1 MQIPHCIL
9 RSWLEASIRADCCD
23 IDLCP
28 SGETQGRVWLHQL
41 PEDTGGCPCS
51 SNRGG
56 SGAEACLP
64 RPLSPFQ
71 KVSLH
76 LSPSW
81 TPPTPRDLTQQH
93 LCSPSCSGQI
103 LGGDL
108 GLFVFLSPAL
118 SLQQHIR
125 QPVSSLTSGPPPPVT
140 SPQPLW
146 PRRPSHP
153 QVLSGPCPQPGAPS
167 PGSTSAGSCLQ
178 APCPV

>member
-1 MQIPHCIL
+1 MKFSSMQIPHCIL

-28 SGETQGRVWLHQL
+28 SGEIQGRVWLHQL
-41 PEDTGGCPCS
+41 PDDTGGRPCS
-51 SNRGG
+51 SNGGG
-56 SGAEACLP
+56 SGARAGRP

-81 TPPTPRDLTQQH
+81 TPPTHPPRPPHLTQQH
-93 LCSPSCSGQI
+93 LGSPSCWGQI

-108 GLFVFLSPAL
+108 SSFVFLSPAL

-125 QPVSSLTSGPPPPVT
+125 QPDLH
-140 SPQPLW
+140 
-146 PRRPSHP
+146 R
-153 QVLSGPCPQPGAPS
+153 
-167 PGSTSAGSCLQ
+167 
-178 APCPV
+178 